1 MRVRMLVGISGG
13 RGDGTAWP
21 PAGGELTVDVA
32 EGTALCR
39 GGLAVPVPVPDPVE
53 RAVAPDVDV
62 EERAAKP
69 AARAR
74 AAKPQENTGK

>member
-13 RGDGTAWP
+13 RGDGSAWP

-53 RAVAPDVDV
+53 TADAPEVDV
-62 EERAAKP
+62 EKRATRARVKAAKP
-69 AARAR
+69 
-74 AAKPQENTGK
+74 PG